1 MQAELKTIE
10 NSNAVKNSACGC
22 GSGGCGSHSGSHSA
36 NTDETEIN
44 PDLPA
49 RFQLIQ
55 EGDRIVEFGSGTGS
69 ESFSLAGLVGPKGK
83 VIGIDKSEQNIETS
97 RGMLDSLKVNNVE
110 FRLGDVEAAPV
121 SDEYADVIYS
131 TCVFNL
137 QSNKQKVADEMYR
150 VVKHNGYVCVSDF
163 VILEDIPDELRKEAS
178 AIAGCIAGAE
188 KVDAFMNYFRKTGF
202 AQGGIVEVNKVKL
215 PDELLAKYFDAEGI
229 KKYND
234 INADEGIFSVVLVV
248 EKPES
253 CNAETCCHNADKH
266 KN

>member
-10 NSNAVKNSACGC
+10 NTDKVKNSACGC
-22 GSGGCGSHSGSHSA
+22 GSGGCGSHSGGHSA
-36 NTDETEIN
+36 SHDDSEIN
-44 PDLPA
+44 PDLPS

-55 EGDRIVEFGSGTGS
+55 EGDHVVEFGSGTGS
-69 ESFSLAGLVGPKGK
+69 ESFSLASLVGSKGK

-110 FRLGDVEAAPV
+110 FRLGDIEAAPV

-137 QSNKQKVADEMYR
+137 QANKQKVADEMYR

-163 VILEDIPDELRKEAS
+163 VILEEIPDELRKEAS

-215 PDELLAKYFDAEGI
+215 PDELLEKYLDAEGI
-229 KKYND
+229 RKYND
-234 INADEGIFSVVLVV
+234 INSDEGIFSVVLVV